1 MLRVRIVTFQSRVR
15 IVHPHN
21 MYCKVPCVY
30 FTLCSVQNTLYVQEV
45 LFIFIQGVAIWKWT
59 YSRNSKIA
67 KTWHEANSVTN
78 PVVDYEC
85 DVFRLNWY
93 ETSWIYG
100 KVVNTSKQSSGS
112 VSRSESSGS
121 VSELSVNSSSS
132 SSSTS
137 SYGTTWKQGSH
148 CATLSYCMSRK

>member
-45 LFIFIQGVAIWKWT
+45 LFIFIQGVSIWKWT

-85 DVFRLNWY
+85 DVFRLTDPDCDFILMNVWVRVAIFKI
-93 ETSWIYG
+93 TIQ
-100 KVVNTSKQSSGS
+100 NTS
-112 VSRSESSGS
+112 SRALNGLFKSR
-121 VSELSVNSSSS
+121 LSASCKVLQN
-132 SSSTS
+132 
-137 SYGTTWKQGSH
+137 
-148 CATLSYCMSRK
+148 LSPVQKA